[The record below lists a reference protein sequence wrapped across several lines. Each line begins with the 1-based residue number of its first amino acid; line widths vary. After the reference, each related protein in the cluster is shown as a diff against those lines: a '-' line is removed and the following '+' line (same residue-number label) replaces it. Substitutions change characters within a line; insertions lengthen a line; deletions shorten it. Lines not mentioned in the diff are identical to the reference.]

1 VGGVGGDTEYDKSWR
16 KLRIARSMVKYV
28 DVMVLFFMIFSFPHV
43 GFAESVAVEV
53 HELVNYETGKTIGEF
68 ESFN

>member
-1 VGGVGGDTEYDKSWR
+1 
-16 KLRIARSMVKYV
+16 MVKYV